1 MKTYLFLIILIFSNI
16 VFSQNISKK
25 EFKKIINNSMNDSY
39 NDEIITDNRDS
50 IFYKS
55 ENLKIYN
62 NSLAKAKFQFCHTI
76 AFRFLK
82 KKRVSLIDCQTCN
95 EPTFCHVTKEQ
106 NIFNYKLDVADGK
119 LILKLKNKFSEMNF
133 QIALK
138 NKIEFEN
145 NKFDEIIIKRKF

>member
-1 MKTYLFLIILIFSNI
+1 
-16 VFSQNISKK
+16 
-25 EFKKIINNSMNDSY
+25 MNDSY

-95 EPTFCHVTKEQ
+95 EPTFCYVTKEQ